1 MWNGVFSRKLRYWPF
16 AAFRI
21 DRHFLLRGLW
31 KVKPEIGFA
40 IVRYIMFLNCFGEY
54 LASSSI
60 GRVGM
65 GKAGMTLRGGVILQ
79 TTSDYEMDTIS

>member
-1 MWNGVFSRKLRYWPF
+1 MWNGVFSRKLRYRPF

-21 DRHFLLRGLW
+21 DRHFFLRGHW

-40 IVRYIMFLNCFGEY
+40 IVRYVVLLDCFREY
-54 LASSSI
+54 LASSCV

-65 GKAGMTLRGGVILQ
+65 VKVGMTPRGGVILLS
-79 TTSDYEMDTIS
+79 TSDYEMDVIL